1 MNTVR
6 NSNPTLIPVWLMIA
20 ILSFVLAITIF
31 FAARQSAGEQTKA
44 NDPPSVTQ
52 SLK

>member
-6 NSNPTLIPVWLMIA
+6 NSNPTLIPVWLMIVL
-20 ILSFVLAITIF
+20 LSLVLVITIF
-31 FAARQSAGEQTKA
+31 FAARQSAGEPAAA
-44 NDPPSVTQ
+44 NHPPSLTQ